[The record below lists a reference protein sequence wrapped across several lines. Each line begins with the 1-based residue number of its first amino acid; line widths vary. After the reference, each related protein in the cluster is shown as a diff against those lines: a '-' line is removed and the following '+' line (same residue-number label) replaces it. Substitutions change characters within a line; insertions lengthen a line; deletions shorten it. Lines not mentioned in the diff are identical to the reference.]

1 MGCPSSLIIDTSG
14 GQSSKDIFVSFL
26 FSCQVGGSTSLES
39 SAHLRKKVSLQHWHL
54 GNWGFLNQNSK
65 IDNHGSWMSKIHWFT
80 MLAVFLCLSFLSSL
94 LCSLSH
100 MGDNLSMRL
109 FSRFPFLRN
118 VERPSRKNKLIICF
132 ISFNFLFLF
141 ILLFSRF
148 SFLQE
153 CRETE

>member
-39 SAHLRKKVSLQHWHL
+39 SAHLGKKVSLQHWHL
-54 GNWGFLNQNSK
+54 GGWGFLNQNSK
-65 IDNHGSWMSKIHWFT
+65 IDNHGSWMSKIHWFP

-118 VERPSRKNKLIICF
+118 VERPSRKNRLIICLF
-132 ISFNFLFLF
+132 YFDFLFLF
-141 ILLFSRF
+141 ILSFSLFLS
-148 SFLQE
+148 QE

>member
-54 GNWGFLNQNSK
+54 GSWGFLNQNSK
-65 IDNHGSWMSKIHWFT
+65 IDNHGSWMSKIHWFP

-118 VERPSRKNKLIICF
+118 VKRPSRKNRLIICLF
-132 ISFNFLFLF
+132 YFDFLFLF
-141 ILLFSRF
+141 ILSFSLFLS
-148 SFLQE
+148 QE